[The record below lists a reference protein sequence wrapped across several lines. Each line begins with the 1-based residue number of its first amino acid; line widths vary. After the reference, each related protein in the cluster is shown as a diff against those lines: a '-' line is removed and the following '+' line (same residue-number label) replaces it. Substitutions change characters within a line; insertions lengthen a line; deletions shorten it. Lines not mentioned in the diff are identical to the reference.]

1 MMNNFIIDG
10 IDFENL
16 EAERYWT
23 FAKSYKGDKKKETKA
38 MFLSGEYL
46 ASLKNDGH
54 YFRFIKNMNGDMRL
68 QSRTPSVNGG
78 YLNKYD
84 WVPQCHSFFESLPN
98 GTCLIGELFFPKN
111 RGSRKVT
118 TIMGCLVEKAL
129 QRQEKDEKLFYY
141 IFDCYA
147 YDGKNLINTP
157 YIDRIK
163 YINNEIKE
171 LADKN
176 DYVSTAQFYE
186 GQEAWDRY
194 AEYLAAGL
202 EGVVLYK
209 KTGKVDPGKRPARK
223 TLKCKLEI
231 EQTIDAFLDGD
242 YKPPTKEYTGKCIED
257 WGYWL
262 NERTGEKLEGNY
274 IGAYTNGK
282 PIIPITKPY
291 FLGYAGSLSFSV
303 MKDGKP
309 EHIGWISGVPD
320 EMKRGI
326 VQEPEKWK
334 GRVFELTCMELEH
347 IQDSYSMRHTRIV
360 QERVDKTA
368 AECDWSQIENSK

>member
-1 MMNNFIIDG
+1 MEVRINGVDFWDNFS
-10 IDFENL
+10 
-16 EAERYWT
+16 AMKYWS
-23 FAKSYKGDKKKETKA
+23 FPKSYNDKKKKIETRN
-38 MFLSGEYL
+38 MVLSKEYIG
-46 ASLKNDGH
+46 AKKVDGIWGMIIKDKNGNF
-54 YFRFIKNMNGDMRL
+54 YLR
-68 QSRTPSVNGG
+68 SRTQNVEKTFK
-78 YLNKYD
+78 NKAE
-84 WVPQCHSFFESLPN
+84 WIPHIIKELENIPN
-98 GTCLIGELFFPKN
+98 ETVLLGEIYKFQDE
-111 RGSRKVT
+111 GSRKAT
-118 TIMGCLVEKAL
+118 AILNCLKDKSLE
-129 QRQEKDEKLFYY
+129 RQKKMPLHFYCFDCLAWNGNILINVPIIERIIYIEKL
-141 IFDCYA
+141 
-147 YDGKNLINTP
+147 
-157 YIDRIK
+157 
-163 YINNEIKE
+163 KE
-171 LADKN
+171 LCQEVNFIEYASYKEGEELWSLYADLI
-176 DYVSTAQFYE
+176 AQGYE
-186 GQEAWDRY
+186 GIVIQ
-194 AEYLAAGL
+194 
-202 EGVVLYK
+202 K
-209 KTGKVDPGKRPARK
+209 KTAPYTQNLRTARL
-223 TLKCKLEI
+223 TLKMKKELTE
-231 EQTIDAFLDGD
+231 TIDAFLDGD

-320 EMKRGI
+320 EIKKGI

-347 IQDSYSMRHTRIV
+347 IQDSYSMRHARIV